1 MTTQSRTERR
11 PLMTRIG
18 DRLSE
23 MGDRPGML
31 FLKETLSH
39 PKMVGAIIPT
49 SRVAVDATLAGVDW
63 ERCRL
68 FVEYGPGTGA
78 FTRRVLEKAHPDARV
93 IAIDLNA
100 DFIDYLRRS
109 ISDRRLSVV
118 RGSAED
124 VERIIAADGHQA
136 ADYVLSGLPFSTLPD
151 GIGDRIVA
159 ATRRSLRPGG
169 QFLVYQYSLFAKKLL
184 DREFDQVECDRAWRC
199 VPPLRI
205 MRATRTA

>member
-1 MTTQSRTERR
+1 MTSQSRTDRR
-11 PLMTRIG
+11 PFITRIG
-18 DRLSE
+18 DRVGQWTE
-23 MGDRPGML
+23 RPGML
-31 FLKETLSH
+31 FLRQTLSH

-49 SRVAVDATLAGVDW
+49 SRLAVDATLAGVDW
-63 ERCRL
+63 DRCRL

-78 FTRRVLEKAHPDARV
+78 FTRRVLERAHRDARV
-93 IAIDLNA
+93 IAIDLNP
-100 DFIDYLRRS
+100 DFTDYLRRN

-124 VERIIAADGHQA
+124 VERIIAAEGHEA
-136 ADYVLSGLPFSTLPD
+136 ADYVLSGLPFSTLPE

-159 ATRRSLRPGG
+159 ATHRCLRPGG

-184 DREFDQVECDRAWRC
+184 DRVFDQVDCDRAWLC

-205 MRATRTA
+205 MRATRAA

>member
-1 MTTQSRTERR
+1 MTIQSQTDRR
-11 PLMTRIG
+11 PILTRIG
-18 DRLSE
+18 ERLGGMSD
-23 MGDRPGML
+23 GPGML
-31 FLKETLSH
+31 FLKQTLAH
-39 PKMVGAIIPT
+39 PRMIGAVIAT
-49 SRVAVDATLAGVDW
+49 SGIAVDATLAEVDW
-63 ERCRL
+63 DKCRL

-78 FTRRVLEKAHPDARV
+78 FTRRVLELAHPDARI
-93 IAIDLNA
+93 IAIDTNA
-100 DFIDYLRRS
+100 DFADYLRRS
-109 ISDRRLSVV
+109 LPDRRLSVV

-124 VERIIAADGHQA
+124 VERIIATNGPEG

-184 DREFDQVECDRAWRC
+184 DREFDEVECDRVWRC
-199 VPPLRI
+199 VPPLRV